1 MPPIPAFERTSRS
14 ARPFVAG
21 TAGGGP
27 LNSDVRPQGDSAC
40 PTFRRN
46 FATYLNSLVPSTHS
60 NLNAKDCDVL
70 FASYPAGTA
79 IEPHHHETENVGVIT
94 EGELILVLDGKESR
108 YGPGQWYHVPARAV
122 HAARF
127 EKPTSEIEFWFYQA
141 PGNVA

>member
-1 MPPIPAFERTSRS
+1 MSHFPPQLRNLPKFAGPFDAFK
-14 ARPFVAG
+14 
-21 TAGGGP
+21 
-27 LNSDVRPQGDSAC
+27 
-40 PTFRRN
+40 
-46 FATYLNSLVPSTHS
+46 
-60 NLNAKDCDVL
+60 LNAKDCDVL

-94 EGELILVLDGKESR
+94 EGELILALDGKESR

-141 PGNVA
+141 PVNVA